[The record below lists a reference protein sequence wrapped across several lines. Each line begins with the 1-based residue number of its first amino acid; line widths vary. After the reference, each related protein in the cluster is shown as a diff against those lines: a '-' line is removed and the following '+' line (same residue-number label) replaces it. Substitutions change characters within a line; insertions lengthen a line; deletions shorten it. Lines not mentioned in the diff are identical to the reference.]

1 MVLRLGLHYFRDE
14 KIKVPVTRRSTVVS
28 SGGGNPDRFKAHVR
42 ARRRPEEARCHSNIW
57 QSCTGQPHTPWKNR
71 NFST

>member
-28 SGGGNPDRFKAHVR
+28 SGGGILTDSKP
-42 ARRRPEEARCHSNIW
+42 
-57 QSCTGQPHTPWKNR
+57 T
-71 NFST
+71 